1 MGRIRQLILRK
12 EKPPERAAF
21 IVEVGNAEEWRKE
34 GRKVNEVLKKLG
46 KDKQTGRE

>member
-21 IVEVGNAEEWRKE
+21 VKSNTNCIKI
-34 GRKVNEVLKKLG
+34 KKIFCAF
-46 KDKQTGRE
+46 D